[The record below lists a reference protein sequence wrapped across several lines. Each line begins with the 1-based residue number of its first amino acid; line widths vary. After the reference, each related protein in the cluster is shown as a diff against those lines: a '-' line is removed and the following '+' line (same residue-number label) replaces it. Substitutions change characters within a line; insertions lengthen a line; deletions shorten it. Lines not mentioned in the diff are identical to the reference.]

1 MSNEASTVFL
11 SKRFAFSMFLHGLH
25 GFIFEKSKLHYPFTY
40 SRNLSLIKTDMFK
53 FYLSVCMIF
62 FGLMYF
68 VREYSPAVYAS
79 VSLSIENRYR
89 SRNITSLQI
98 GSYLMGVSM
107 LLIGFCPTY
116 LPIYLAISPVL
127 FLYSAAA
134 SYTAYIF
141 YHVFVRAFFS
151 RLNSGPINNDSSRP
165 RKRTLCFQEDEMEPS
180 RVILFR
186 DFLERERNADLY

>member
-1 MSNEASTVFL
+1 MSNQGSTVFL
-11 SKRFAFSMFLHGLH
+11 SKRFVLSIILHGLH

-62 FGLMYF
+62 FGSMYF
-68 VREYSPAVYAS
+68 VREYAPGMYAS
-79 VSLSIENRYR
+79 VGLSIEHRYR
-89 SRNITSLQI
+89 SRNTTSLQI

-127 FLYSAAA
+127 FLYSAVA
-134 SYTAYIF
+134 SYTGYIF
-141 YHVFVRAFFS
+141 YHVFVRAFIGQ
-151 RLNSGPINNDSSRP
+151 LNIGPINNEPTRP
-165 RKRTLCFQEDEMEPS
+165 RKRTHLFQKD
-180 RVILFR
+180 
-186 DFLERERNADLY
+186 